1 MCYGKRLAGRSWKSF
16 ATISDATRRA
26 QDNGHGIRAEDF
38 GILCERFTTSKLQ
51 AFDDL
56 QV

>member
-1 MCYGKRLAGRSWKSF
+1 MGRGMPVAQLF